1 MSEYESNDMDIDYG
15 EQEEQNEDDNEENYQ
30 GEEENNSNYNNN
42 NKYNNNNYN
51 INNSNNYNNNNINNN
66 NNNNNKNR
74 ISNFSN
80 NKSISNNANNN
91 NNQIMNSKMNN
102 HENEEE
108 EEQDQENT
116 SNNMSSKK
124 TMSNKKTNKSNNNRN
139 NAKNNKNQ
147 YGGGSTISQDN
158 NTIRN
163 EKEDNIEE
171 NGENPE
177 ILYEEFF
184 NYFLPAKKHTLN
196 IKECKNTMRCL
207 GLVVTE
213 KEIQDF
219 FEIKEKT
226 GKEKINLEDFKAI
239 CNKKLNE
246 TNNNL
251 DELEQAFEM
260 LDPEK
265 TGIVDSRVLRHQ
277 MKVFKPKMTDE
288 EVNQILSEFGEDK
301 NGNINY
307 REYIKNLKG

>member
-15 EQEEQNEDDNEENYQ
+15 EPEEQNEDDNEENYQ

-124 TMSNKKTNKSNNNRN
+124 TMSNKKSNKSNNNRN

>member
-15 EQEEQNEDDNEENYQ
+15 EPEEQNEDDNEENYQ

-42 NKYNNNNYN
+42 NNYNNYNNSNNNNNY
-51 INNSNNYNNNNINNN
+51 NNINNN
-66 NNNNNKNR
+66 NNNKNKNR

-80 NKSISNNANNN
+80 NKNFSNNTNNN

-108 EEQDQENT
+108 EEQEQDNT
-116 SNNMSSKK
+116 SNNVSSKK
-124 TMSNKKTNKSNNNRN
+124 TMSNKKSNKSNNNRN
-139 NAKNNKNQ
+139 NTKNNKNQ
-147 YGGGSTISQDN
+147 YGGSTMSQDN
-158 NTIRN
+158 NTLRN

-171 NGENPE
+171 NGGNPE

-213 KEIQDF
+213 KEILDF

-301 NGNINY
+301 NGNLNY

>member
-15 EQEEQNEDDNEENYQ
+15 EPEEQNEDDNEENYQ

>member
-1 MSEYESNDMDIDYG
+1 M
-15 EQEEQNEDDNEENYQ
+15 
-30 GEEENNSNYNNN
+30 N
-42 NKYNNNNYN
+42 NKM
-51 INNSNNYNNNNINNN
+51 S
-66 NNNNNKNR
+66 
-74 ISNFSN
+74 
-80 NKSISNNANNN
+80 
-91 NNQIMNSKMNN
+91 N

-108 EEQDQENT
+108 EEHEQDNT

-124 TMSNKKTNKSNNNRN
+124 TMSNKKSNKSNNNRN
-139 NAKNNKNQ
+139 NTKNNKNQ
-147 YGGGSTISQDN
+147 YGGSTISQDN
-158 NTIRN
+158 NTLRN

-226 GKEKINLEDFKAI
+226 GKEKINLEDFKTI